1 MKGFAERVVTIFL
14 WCVLSFAIMPIVGL
28 LWIASKMVDWEELD
42 G

>member
-1 MKGFAERVVTIFL
+1 MRDFSERVLTIFL

-28 LWIASKMVDWEELD
+28 IWIASKMIDWEELD